1 MVKWSK
7 WSQKHREVEQISQK
21 GKSNGWIANNQKA
34 AWNANQLE
42 SSSIQKM
49 FQISVRMVWTTARQ
63 VAQHSPRR
71 AELVLFCCDTNP
83 FNWRSFVMGFCC
95 RPSMPG
101 QLCGEGTIASG
112 GQTAWNFKSDQIHLK
127 LVVWWLMDPNNYI
140 IFSGPNLL
148 SPSLNSS
155 IFSTNHQASG
165 SLGVPH
171 SLVFSLGICFLFL
184 IRIHMINYWPKSL

>member
-63 VAQHSPRR
+63 GGTTFTSKSGAC
-71 AELVLFCCDTNP
+71 AVLLRHHP

-112 GQTAWNFKSDQIHLK
+112 GSNCVKLQIRPDPFEIGGLMIDGSKQLYNFQ
-127 LVVWWLMDPNNYI
+127 
-140 IFSGPNLL
+140 
-148 SPSLNSS
+148 
-155 IFSTNHQASG
+155 
-165 SLGVPH
+165 
-171 SLVFSLGICFLFL
+171 
-184 IRIHMINYWPKSL
+184 WPKPPEPQLE